1 MIRLSAQQKVQRL
14 LRVFTRGGGP
24 GERTRAFED
33 FPVEVQGQVLELA
46 RLREGELPVL
56 ACVLEETRWVL
67 LTTSRVV
74 IRRPEGVREVDW
86 GELKNATTDD
96 LRVDAALASG
106 ARGKLALNRLKL
118 VRHEGEAV
126 ELELEAG
133 PPFFGMWNVLKAV
146 ASPDSPNWMQ

>member
-1 MIRLSAQQKVQRL
+1 M
-14 LRVFTRGGGP
+14 
-24 GERTRAFED
+24 
-33 FPVEVQGQVLELA
+33 EVQGQLLELA

-56 ACVLEETRWVL
+56 ACVLEEARWVL

-74 IRRPEGVREVDW
+74 LRRPEGVQEVDW

-133 PPFFGMWNVLKAV
+133 PPFFGMWNALKAV
-146 ASPDSPNWMQ
+146 ASPGAPNWMQ